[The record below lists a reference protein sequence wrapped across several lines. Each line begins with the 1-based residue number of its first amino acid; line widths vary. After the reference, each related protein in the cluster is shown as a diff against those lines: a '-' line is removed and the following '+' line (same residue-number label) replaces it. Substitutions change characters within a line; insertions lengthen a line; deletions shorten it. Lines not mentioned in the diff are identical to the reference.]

1 MPLILRVLSRLRP
14 TRRDGVAIVP
24 AVFVVLA
31 AMWLSDTGAAERARS
46 PRWEKLDKRVREA
59 AYRGG
64 HGKIRVIVQASEAA
78 RQARRLSLGAKGR
91 WHGDHAI
98 IDGMSVTVT
107 AEELAELASDD
118 SVLTVSEDATVGG
131 QQTFTDGPLLR
142 ASLGLLPGGG
152 IVSGGSS
159 WAGDKIVVAVIDSGI
174 QSSKDID
181 ASRIV
186 AFYDFTRDGIRT
198 MPYDDYGHGTHV
210 AGLIGG
216 SGDLSSDRFEGA
228 ASKARFVGYKV
239 LDRTGAGRTSDV
251 IAAIEHAVTHRRL
264 FGIKVLNLSLGHPI
278 YESAT
283 TDPLVRAVERAS
295 AAGLVVVVSAGNNG
309 ERPGTGLPGYGGITS
324 PANAPSAIAVGAI
337 DTRGTPE
344 RADDDVQ
351 VFSSRGPSW
360 VDGYAKPDIVAPGY
374 RLVGSAATNST
385 LFLGNPSLRV
395 AGNSAATPE
404 YLRLSGTSMS
414 AAVTTG
420 IVAVMMEARAAKYP
434 TRPLTSNLIKAVL
447 QHTAIPVPGAHVLEQ
462 GAGSINPLGAIRLI
476 EAINPSAP
484 LGSYWLTKPV
494 FPSDR
499 YGRSLSAWSQT
510 LVWGDRLL
518 DGRVTEQ
525 QSAAWGTSLVWGDA
539 LVWGSRLSFT
549 TRDTSIVWGDT
560 LTWGSA
566 LCWGDHA
573 LGFSNGSAIVWGDA
587 LVWGSARPEDVRWMP
602 LGQGIEG
609 MTTAQVSLRY

>member
-1 MPLILRVLSRLRP
+1 MALPHP
-14 TRRDGVAIVP
+14 
-24 AVFVVLA
+24 
-31 AMWLSDTGAAERARS
+31 GAAERARG

-59 AYRGG
+59 AHRGG
-64 HGKIRVIVQASEAA
+64 EGKIRVILQASEGA
-78 RQARRLSLGAKGR
+78 RHSRRQSLGAKGR
-91 WHGDHAI
+91 WHADLAL

-107 AEELAELASDD
+107 AAELAELASDD
-118 SVLTVSEDATVGG
+118 AVLTVSEDAAVGG

-152 IVSGGSS
+152 LASGGSS

-174 QSSKDID
+174 QPSKDID

-186 AFYDFTRDGIRT
+186 AFYDFTRGGIRAL
-198 MPYDDYGHGTHV
+198 PYDDYGHGTHV

-251 IAAIEHAVTHRRL
+251 IAAIEHAVINRRL
-264 FGIKVLNLSLGHPI
+264 LGIKVLNLSLGHPI
-278 YESAT
+278 YESAA

-324 PANAPSAIAVGAI
+324 PANAPSAITVGAI

-344 RADDDVQ
+344 RADDGVQ

-360 VDGYAKPDIVAPGY
+360 VDGYAKPDVVAPGY
-374 RLVGSAATNST
+374 RMVGSAATKST

-395 AGNSAATPE
+395 AGNSTASPE

-434 TRPLTSNLIKAVL
+434 TRPLTPNLVKAVL
-447 QHTAIPVPGAHVLEQ
+447 QHTAIPVPGAQVLEQ
-462 GAGSINPLGAIRLI
+462 GAGSINPLGAIRLL
-476 EAINPSAP
+476 EAINPSAS
-484 LGSYWLTKPV
+484 LGSYWLTNPV
-494 FPSDR
+494 W
-499 YGRSLSAWSQT
+499 A
-510 LVWGDRLL
+510 
-518 DGRVTEQ
+518 
-525 QSAAWGTSLVWGDA
+525 
-539 LVWGSRLSFT
+539 
-549 TRDTSIVWGDT
+549 
-560 LTWGSA
+560 
-566 LCWGDHA
+566 
-573 LGFSNGSAIVWGDA
+573 
-587 LVWGSARPEDVRWMP
+587 
-602 LGQGIEG
+602 
-609 MTTAQVSLRY
+609 